1 MENFYGYTIAAIEKA
16 TNVMIKKVYLWMCG
30 ALAITGLTA
39 YYVATNLTI
48 LTWLFSNSWI
58 MIALI
63 VAELGLVIGLS
74 AAINRISSLTATLM
88 FLAYSVVN
96 GMTLCTIFLVYEIGS
111 IASTFFITT
120 GTFGAMA
127 LYGSVTKKDLTKV
140 GNLCLMAVIGLIIAT
155 LVNIFFKSTM
165 LEMFVKRSRRRRM
178 DIRPKEVALDA
189 EASREASDFSGTEIR
204 DCIDND
210 RGLPFLLGLMDRED
224 GFFSHALLIQNQ
236 LWYHRNELADDLK
249 ESISNYVS
257 TLYRRHSEALS
268 PYARTSLRYKIEVPT
283 FDVHGYDCQNEL
295 RGYELAL
302 DYIDSFVSK
311 VDLSCPLSPER
322 GVDGIPAIHI
332 Y

>member
-1 MENFYGYTIAAIEKA
+1 MAYTLLCGEWPFCRNNYLKMPFLFLFVSFVGAIA
-16 TNVMIKKVYLWMCG
+16 
-30 ALAITGLTA
+30 
-39 YYVATNLTI
+39 
-48 LTWLFSNSWI
+48 F
-58 MIALI
+58 
-63 VAELGLVIGLS
+63 
-74 AAINRISSLTATLM
+74 
-88 FLAYSVVN
+88 VV
-96 GMTLCTIFLVYEIGS
+96 
-111 IASTFFITT
+111 
-120 GTFGAMA
+120 
-127 LYGSVTKKDLTKV
+127 
-140 GNLCLMAVIGLIIAT
+140 
-155 LVNIFFKSTM
+155 
-165 LEMFVKRSRRRRM
+165 MFVKRSRRRRM

-210 RGLPFLLGLMDRED
+210 RGLPFLLGSMDRED

-332 Y
+332 YGFGEKETSSFLSSTCVRCGAPCETHVEWPVTRDAIEKSLCPACRHPDR